1 MSSNKT
7 TPHCCILHH
16 FYNSASKNPNK
27 ISVIHAHGG
36 AQLAGLFNLYQT
48 SVEQLVAVKA
58 VSSNPPVYQGDECF
72 TFAEIVAAVENLSCR
87 IRNVVSGGYDPAL
100 IRPALG
106 NHGKQSFSDH
116 ISVSVDNASSSVQSS
131 VQQNSYTPRILGI
144 YMVPSVEY
152 IIAVLSVM
160 RCGKAF
166 MPIDP
171 SWTDEKIS
179 MVVSSSK
186 ADFVIGPAYLAGGRR
201 CHQLDKARE
210 LVEYIRCPFLYVS
223 MKDNLPDHFGPSNV
237 PYSCE
242 NERSRQFCYV
252 MHTSGSTGKPKGVC
266 GTELGLLNRL
276 LWMQGLYPLYGEEL
290 LLFKTSISF
299 IDHLQEFLAP
309 LLTGCTLVIPP
320 FQELKNNPL
329 SVVNY
334 LKCYS
339 IARLV
344 AVPSLMRIIL
354 PTLESPRIVSIQD
367 SMKLL
372 VLSGEIFHLSLW
384 NKLSELLPKT
394 TILNLYGS
402 TEVTGDCTYFDCQ
415 RLPSILQSEELS
427 TVPIGIPISGC
438 DVYLVGEDVSS
449 EGEIHVS
456 GVCIASGYMGDSS
469 LNSMD
474 YVKVSE
480 ESIFGITT
488 VGSGSRYFYKTGDF
502 ARRLKSGDLVFIGRK
517 DRLVKVNGQRI
528 SLEEIENILR
538 EHRDVIDAAVILRE
552 PSGEGPLLEG
562 YIVTKEK
569 DGHLQISS
577 SIRNWMAKKVPLV
590 MIPSK
595 IFCLKSLPTSST
607 GKVDYTLLADTRS
620 CATPIFT
627 EAEGIQS
634 SDLLHVIKKAF
645 CNALMVEVVSDDDDF
660 FSMGGDSI
668 SAAHAAYNIGID
680 MRLLYTCRSAKNLNM
695 ALSEQAVFRKN
706 NDIVGANAKADILVQ
721 ERNTLLPADTDQLYL
736 DRSELLEKSLTIHCN
751 KYTENPPLDGL
762 QMDSYIHPSSVSP
775 RNLDLWTSSSVW
787 MSCSFGRGN
796 RSTYGEEY
804 ESRSLCKPIR
814 LKKNPAEK
822 VTSLQE
828 LWKVHLESCV
838 DASPLLVVREEDIF
852 LYIGSHSCKFLCID
866 GRSGFV
872 KWMVKLKG
880 RIECS
885 AITVDDFHQVVV
897 GCYEGNIYFLDSLNG
912 NFLWTLRTGGEVK
925 SQPVEDKCR
934 HLVWCGSYDHNIYA
948 LDYRGYC
955 CVYKLF
961 CGGSI
966 YGSPVIDEVHNKLY
980 VAATSGLMT
989 AISLKDK
996 QFSKLWLQDL
1006 GAPIFGSLF
1015 IDSDSGNVICSLV
1028 NGTVVAMDANGS
1040 IIWKAR
1046 TDGPIFAGPCV
1057 SEVLPS
1063 QVLICSRNGSIY
1075 SFELGTGRLL
1085 WEHDI
1090 KDPITSSAYVDES
1103 IQIVTDP
1110 SHLSERLICVCGSSG
1125 NINVLKIMLE
1135 ADEKTSQPCK
1145 YVIQDFVRLDL
1156 QGDIFSSPVMIGG
1169 RIFVGCRDD
1178 SVHCIG
1184 IKGLYM
1190 LLSDQLCG
1198 ILWRLRGHTLGFQW
1212 GILIQLIKLKIKRNK
1227 RNNKR

>member
-1 MSSNKT
+1 MSGNDNTKAKPKGLSK
-7 TPHCCILHH
+7 CCILHN
-16 FYNSASKNPNK
+16 FYNSASKSPNK
-27 ISVIHAHGG
+27 IAVIHAHLH
-36 AQLAGLFNLYQT
+36 QFLA
-48 SVEQLVAVKA
+48 
-58 VSSNPPVYQGDECF
+58 DECF
-72 TFAEIVAAVENLSCR
+72 TFAEIVSAVHYLTCR
-87 IRNVVSGGYDPAL
+87 IRNVLSGAHDPPL
-100 IRPALG
+100 FTPTLG
-106 NHGKQSFSDH
+106 NHGNKSFTDR
-116 ISVSVDNASSSVQSS
+116 ISVSLDNGSSTVQCSVQH
-131 VQQNSYTPRILGI
+131 NTYTPRILGI
-144 YMVPSVEY
+144 HMVPSVEY

-160 RCGKAF
+160 QCGEAF

-171 SWTDEKIS
+171 SWPDEKIS

-186 ADFVIGPAYLAGGRR
+186 VDLVIGRAYSADRKR
-201 CHQLDKARE
+201 PHQPDKARE
-210 LVEYIRCPFLYVS
+210 LVEYISCPFLYVS
-223 MKDNLPDHFGPSNV
+223 MKDNLPHHFGSSNV
-237 PYSCE
+237 PYPCE
-242 NERSRQFCYV
+242 NERLQQFCYV

-276 LWMQGLYPLYGEEL
+276 LWMQGLYPLYGDEL

-320 FQELKNNPL
+320 FEELKNNPL
-329 SVVNY
+329 LVVNY

-354 PTLESPRIVSIQD
+354 PTLQRPRIVSIQD
-367 SMKLL
+367 SLKLL

-384 NKLSELLPKT
+384 NKISELLPKT

-415 RLPSILQSEELS
+415 RLPAIRQNEEVS

-438 DVYLVGEDVSS
+438 DVYLVGEDISS
-449 EGEIHVS
+449 EGEIYVS
-456 GVCIASGYMGDSS
+456 GVCIACGYMGDSS
-469 LNSMD
+469 MNSLE
-474 YVKVSE
+474 YVKVRD
-480 ESIFGITT
+480 ESCFGLSN
-488 VGSGSRYFYKTGDF
+488 VGSGSRYLYKTGDF

-538 EHRDVIDAAVILRE
+538 EHCSVIDAAVILRE
-552 PSGEGPLLEG
+552 PSGEGPLLEA
-562 YIVTKEK
+562 YIVTEDN
-569 DGHLQISS
+569 DGHFQVSS
-577 SIRNWMAKKVPLV
+577 SLRNWMVKKVPLV

-607 GKVDYTLLADTRS
+607 GKVDYTLLARS
-620 CATPIFT
+620 CATPIFN
-627 EAEGIQS
+627 EVEGSQS

-660 FSMGGDSI
+660 FSIGGDSI

-680 MRLLYTCRSAKNLNM
+680 MRLLYTCRTVKNLNM
-695 ALSEQAVFRKN
+695 ALSEQAVFCKN
-706 NDIVGANAKADILVQ
+706 NAIVGANAKADMLVP
-721 ERNTLLPADTDQLYL
+721 ERNTLLSAD
-736 DRSELLEKSLTIHCN
+736 
-751 KYTENPPLDGL
+751 NPPLDGF
-762 QMDSYIHPSSVSP
+762 QMDSCIHPSSVSP
-775 RNLDLWTSSSVW
+775 RNLDLWMSSSVRV
-787 MSCSFGRGN
+787 SCSFGRGN
-796 RSTYGEEY
+796 TSTYGEEY
-804 ESRSLCKPIR
+804 ERRSLCKPIR
-814 LKKNPAEK
+814 LKENLADK

-852 LYIGSHSCKFLCID
+852 LYIGSHSCKFLCIN

-872 KWMVKLKG
+872 KWTVKLKG

-885 AITVDDFHQVVV
+885 ALVVDDFHQVVV
-897 GCYEGNIYFLDSLNG
+897 GCYEGNIYFLDSMNG
-912 NFLWTLRTGGEVK
+912 NFLWIFRTGGEVK

-966 YGSPVIDEVHNKLY
+966 YGSPAIDEVHSRLY

-989 AISLKDK
+989 AISLKDN

-1006 GAPIFGSLF
+1006 GAPIFGSLI
-1015 IDSDSGNVICSLV
+1015 IDCNNGNVICSLV
-1028 NGTVVAMDANGS
+1028 SGKVIAMDVNGS

-1046 TDGPIFAGPCV
+1046 TDGPIFAGPCA
-1057 SEVLPS
+1057 SDVLPS
-1063 QVLICSRNGSIY
+1063 QVLICSRNGRIY
-1075 SFELGTGRLL
+1075 SFELGTGKLL

-1090 KDPITSSAYVDES
+1090 KDPITSSAYVDEN
-1103 IQIVTDP
+1103 IQILSDP

-1125 NINVLKIMLE
+1125 SINVLKIMLE
-1135 ADEKTSQPCK
+1135 ADEKSDQPCK
-1145 YVIQDFVRLDL
+1145 YVVQNFVRLDL
-1156 QGDIFSSPVMIGG
+1156 QGDVFSSPVMIGG

-1184 IKGLYM
+1184 IKGPYM
-1190 LLSDQLCG
+1190 
-1198 ILWRLRGHTLGFQW
+1198 IE
-1212 GILIQLIKLKIKRNK
+1212 N
-1227 RNNKR
+1227 